1 MLHSINHKCYS
12 NNLELLVFF
21 FYEFDNSIFLAKY
34 SFRFY
39 YPLKTPSKIHTIT
52 TGEVSGH
59 VVSNKSVNRK
69 QGSNKKC
76 LFRLMS
82 FVVAYSEL
90 FTHPILMAFVCIPV
104 VFLAPYISQIIFSA
118 YTHDDQLRTAFLRFE
133 IFCVYRSPLFGDWYF
148 STFRVEQPLSTD
160 NAVCRLQ

>member
-1 MLHSINHKCYS
+1 MNETNLGIQKVASCPLLQLLKYIQIMLNCINHKCYS
-12 NNLELLVFF
+12 NNLELLIFF

-39 YPLKTPSKIHTIT
+39 YPLKNPSKIHTIT

-90 FTHPILMAFVCIPV
+90 FIHPILMAFVCTPV
-104 VFLAPYISQIIFSA
+104 VFFGTLLITNYIFSIHSWWLA
-118 YTHDDQLRTAFLRFE
+118 SY
-133 IFCVYRSPLFGDWYF
+133 CLFKIWNI
-148 STFRVEQPLSTD
+148 L
-160 NAVCRLQ
+160 CL